1 MLTFKPRG
9 WRGKDA
15 YEILGQVMDGKGRRV
30 YEIAGRWNSQL
41 IMRKAGEGGGVLN
54 PDTSVSVE
62 SLMGPS
68 STLAISSSSSSSSSS
83 STNQDNAHARR
94 HGTYILLWKNSV
106 KLPQS
111 PFNLTPFAITLN
123 DVSSLSLRRPFLP
136 PTDCRLR
143 PDQRAFEMGEYDA
156 ANGLKMKQ
164 EEKQRK
170 TKRER
175 EMGVRK
181 GHEPRWFESGT
192 CGDTGERVWM
202 PKKVKVRVGGEGGVE
217 GEEERVEYWVE
228 RERVWNELKEEK
240 KEVLWR
246 DVEDIFIDEPEVVRR
261 FVLG

>member
-1 MLTFKPRG
+1 
-9 WRGKDA
+9 
-15 YEILGQVMDGKGRRV
+15 MDGKGRKV

-68 STLAISSSSSSSSSS
+68 STLAVSSSSSS

-106 KLPQS
+106 KIPQS

-123 DVSSLSLRRPFLP
+123 DVPSLSLRRPFLP

-143 PDQRAFEMGEYDA
+143 PDQRAFEMGEYDV
-156 ANGLKMKQ
+156 ANGLKMEQ

-202 PKKVKVRVGGEGGVE
+202 PKKVKVTVRVGGEE
-217 GEEERVEYWVE
+217 EEEEERVEYWVE
-228 RERVWNELKEEK
+228 RERVWKDVKEEK
-240 KEVLWR
+240 KEEVLWR
-246 DVEDIFIDEPEVVRR
+246 DVEEIFIDEPEVVRR

>member
-1 MLTFKPRG
+1 
-9 WRGKDA
+9 
-15 YEILGQVMDGKGRRV
+15 MDGKGRKV

-41 IMRKAGEGGGVLN
+41 IMRKAGEGGVLN

-68 STLAISSSSSSSSSS
+68 STLAVSSSSSS

-106 KLPQS
+106 KIPQS

-143 PDQRAFEMGEYDA
+143 PDQRAFEMGEYDV
-156 ANGLKMKQ
+156 ANGLKMEQ

-202 PKKVKVRVGGEGGVE
+202 PKKVKVTVRVGGEE
-217 GEEERVEYWVE
+217 EEEEERVEYWVE
-228 RERVWNELKEEK
+228 RERVWKDVKEEK
-240 KEVLWR
+240 KEEVLWR
-246 DVEDIFIDEPEVVRR
+246 DVEEIFIDEPEVVRR

>member
-15 YEILGQVMDGKGRRV
+15 YEILGQVMDGKGRKV

-41 IMRKAGEGGGVLN
+41 IMRKAGEGGVLN

-68 STLAISSSSSSSSSS
+68 STLAVSSSSSS

-94 HGTYILLWKNSV
+94 HGTYILLWKNSA
-106 KLPQS
+106 KIPQS

-143 PDQRAFEMGEYDA
+143 PDQRAFEMGEYDV
-156 ANGLKMKQ
+156 ANGLKMEQ

-202 PKKVKVRVGGEGGVE
+202 PKKVKVTVRVGGEE
-217 GEEERVEYWVE
+217 EEEEERVEYWVE
-228 RERVWNELKEEK
+228 RERVWKDVKEEK
-240 KEVLWR
+240 KEEVLWR
-246 DVEDIFIDEPEVVRR
+246 DVEEIFIDEPEVVRR

>member
-1 MLTFKPRG
+1 
-9 WRGKDA
+9 
-15 YEILGQVMDGKGRRV
+15 MDGKGRKV

-41 IMRKAGEGGGVLN
+41 IMRKAGEGGVLN

-68 STLAISSSSSSSSSS
+68 STLAVSSSSSS

-106 KLPQS
+106 KIPQS

-143 PDQRAFEMGEYDA
+143 PDQRAFEMGEYDV
-156 ANGLKMKQ
+156 ANGLKMEQ

-202 PKKVKVRVGGEGGVE
+202 PKKVKVTVRVGGEE
-217 GEEERVEYWVE
+217 EEEEEERVEYWVE
-228 RERVWNELKEEK
+228 RERVWKDVKEEK
-240 KEVLWR
+240 KEEVLWR
-246 DVEDIFIDEPEVVRR
+246 DVEEIFIDEPEVVRR

>member
-15 YEILGQVMDGKGRRV
+15 YEILGQVMDGKGRKV

-41 IMRKAGEGGGVLN
+41 IMRKAGEGGVLN

-68 STLAISSSSSSSSSS
+68 STLAVSSSSSS

-106 KLPQS
+106 KIPQS

-123 DVSSLSLRRPFLP
+123 DVPSLSLRRPFLP

-143 PDQRAFEMGEYDA
+143 PDQRAFEMGEYDV
-156 ANGLKMKQ
+156 ANGLKMEQ

-202 PKKVKVRVGGEGGVE
+202 PKKVKVTVRVGGEE
-217 GEEERVEYWVE
+217 EEEEERVEYWVE
-228 RERVWNELKEEK
+228 RERVWKDVKEEK
-240 KEVLWR
+240 KEEVLWR
-246 DVEDIFIDEPEVVRR
+246 DVEEIFIDEPEVVRR

>member
-1 MLTFKPRG
+1 
-9 WRGKDA
+9 
-15 YEILGQVMDGKGRRV
+15 MDGKGRKV

-68 STLAISSSSSSSSSS
+68 STLAVSSSSSS

-94 HGTYILLWKNSV
+94 HGTYILLWKNSA
-106 KLPQS
+106 KIPQS

-123 DVSSLSLRRPFLP
+123 DVPSLSLRRPFLP

-143 PDQRAFEMGEYDA
+143 PDQRAFEMGEYDV
-156 ANGLKMKQ
+156 ANGLKMEQ

-202 PKKVKVRVGGEGGVE
+202 PKKVKVTVRVGGEE
-217 GEEERVEYWVE
+217 EEEEERVEYWVE
-228 RERVWNELKEEK
+228 RERVWKDVKEEK
-240 KEVLWR
+240 KEEVLWR
-246 DVEDIFIDEPEVVRR
+246 DVEEIFIDEPEVVRR

>member
-1 MLTFKPRG
+1 
-9 WRGKDA
+9 
-15 YEILGQVMDGKGRRV
+15 MDGKGRKV

-68 STLAISSSSSSSSSS
+68 STLAVSSSSSS

-94 HGTYILLWKNSV
+94 HGTYILLWKNSA
-106 KLPQS
+106 KIPQS

-143 PDQRAFEMGEYDA
+143 PDQRAFEMGEYDV
-156 ANGLKMKQ
+156 ANGLKMEQ

-202 PKKVKVRVGGEGGVE
+202 PKKVKVTVRVGGEE
-217 GEEERVEYWVE
+217 EEEEERVEYWVE
-228 RERVWNELKEEK
+228 RERVWKDVKEEK
-240 KEVLWR
+240 KEEVLWR
-246 DVEDIFIDEPEVVRR
+246 DVEEIFIDEPEVVRR

>member
-15 YEILGQVMDGKGRRV
+15 YEILGQVMDGKGRKV

-41 IMRKAGEGGGVLN
+41 IMRKAGEGGVLN

-68 STLAISSSSSSSSSS
+68 STLAVSSSSSS

-94 HGTYILLWKNSV
+94 HGTYILLWKNSA
-106 KLPQS
+106 KIPQS

-123 DVSSLSLRRPFLP
+123 DVPSLSLRRPFLP

-143 PDQRAFEMGEYDA
+143 PDQRAFEMGEYDV
-156 ANGLKMKQ
+156 ANGLKMEQ

-202 PKKVKVRVGGEGGVE
+202 PKKVKVTVRVGGEE
-217 GEEERVEYWVE
+217 EEEEERVEYWVE
-228 RERVWNELKEEK
+228 RERVWKDVKEEK
-240 KEVLWR
+240 KEEVLWR
-246 DVEDIFIDEPEVVRR
+246 DVEEIFIDEPEVVRR

>member
-15 YEILGQVMDGKGRRV
+15 YEILGQVMDGKGRKV

-41 IMRKAGEGGGVLN
+41 IMRKAGEGGVLN

-68 STLAISSSSSSSSSS
+68 STLAVSSSSSS

-106 KLPQS
+106 KIPQS

-143 PDQRAFEMGEYDA
+143 PDQRAFEMGEYDV
-156 ANGLKMKQ
+156 ANGLKMEQ

-202 PKKVKVRVGGEGGVE
+202 PKKVKVTVRVGGEE
-217 GEEERVEYWVE
+217 EEEEERVEYWVE
-228 RERVWNELKEEK
+228 RERVWKDVKEEK
-240 KEVLWR
+240 KEEVLWR
-246 DVEDIFIDEPEVVRR
+246 DVEEIFIDEPEVVRR

>member
-1 MLTFKPRG
+1 
-9 WRGKDA
+9 
-15 YEILGQVMDGKGRRV
+15 MDGKGRKV

-41 IMRKAGEGGGVLN
+41 IMRKAGEGGVLN

-68 STLAISSSSSSSSSS
+68 STLAVSSSSSS

-106 KLPQS
+106 KIPQS

-123 DVSSLSLRRPFLP
+123 DVPSLSLRRPFLP

-143 PDQRAFEMGEYDA
+143 PDQRAFEMGEYDV
-156 ANGLKMKQ
+156 ANGLKMEQ

-202 PKKVKVRVGGEGGVE
+202 PKKVKVTVRVGGEE
-217 GEEERVEYWVE
+217 EEEEERVEYWVE
-228 RERVWNELKEEK
+228 RERVWKDVKEEK
-240 KEVLWR
+240 KEEVLWR
-246 DVEDIFIDEPEVVRR
+246 DVEEIFIDEPEVVRR

>member
-1 MLTFKPRG
+1 
-9 WRGKDA
+9 
-15 YEILGQVMDGKGRRV
+15 MDGKGKRI

-41 IMRKAGEGGGVLN
+41 IMRKAGEGGVLN

-62 SLMGPS
+62 SLMGPFWP
-68 STLAISSSSSSSSSS
+68 AGSSSSLDNCSSE
-83 STNQDNAHARR
+83 QD
-94 HGTYILLWKNSV
+94 HGTYVLLWKNSA

-123 DVSSLSLRRPFLP
+123 DVPGLSLRPFLP

-143 PDQRAFEMGEYDA
+143 PDQRAFEMGEYDV
-156 ANGLKMKQ
+156 ANGLKMEQ

-175 EMGVRK
+175 EMGMRK

-202 PKKVKVRVGGEGGVE
+202 PKKVKVRKGGEGGVGE
-217 GEEERVEYWVE
+217 EEEEEEERVEYWVE
-228 RERVWNELKEEK
+228 RERVWNEVKEE

-246 DVEDIFIDEPEVVRR
+246 DVEEIFIDEPEVVRR
-261 FVLG
+261 LVLD